1 MEFKNLSNVASIWSP
16 YLFYQLLFN
25 YFESHLNVIWQKI
38 AICAKG
44 CNRPHHSNVVL
55 ASFGGQNDSLVK
67 YYVKLIASI
76 MSFNYLPTTCI
87 IKLW

>member
-1 MEFKNLSNVASIWSP
+1 MW
-16 YLFYQLLFN
+16 LLFEVHTCFIDC
-25 YFESHLNVIWQKI
+25 YLIILNLKLYDRKLLF
-38 AICAKG
+38 CAKG

-55 ASFGGQNDSLVK
+55 ASFVGQNDSLVK

-76 MSFNYLPTTCI
+76 MSFNYLPATCK

>member
-16 YLFYQLLFN
+16 YLFYWLLFN
-25 YFESHLNVIWQKI
+25 YFESQTIWQKI

-55 ASFGGQNDSLVK
+55 DSFGGQNDSLVK

-76 MSFNYLPTTCI
+76 MSFNYLPTICK
-87 IKLW
+87 IKLG

>member
-16 YLFYQLLFN
+16 YLFYWLLFN
-25 YFESHLNVIWQKI
+25 YFESQTIWQKI
-38 AICAKG
+38 AICAKD

-55 ASFGGQNDSLVK
+55 ASFVGQNDSLVK

-76 MSFNYLPTTCI
+76 MSFYYLPTTCK